1 MTDETHDADTA
12 PAAALASAGA
22 RLRAG
27 RVAANL
33 SIDAVA
39 QQLKL
44 APRQITALEDDDF
57 AALPGRTFVRGFVRN
72 YARLLRLDSAAVL
85 AALPEGDSA
94 PSLDRPSLAATT
106 RTMGELPADLQAKS
120 SSARWAIPLAL
131 LAIVAIAAVYEWTR
145 IALPGTRTGADTKG
159 ASTVMPVSP
168 PSPAALPE
176 PAVVAP
182 APSATPPAEPAKAG
196 AADTGATSVAATPGN
211 APLVLVF
218 RGSSW
223 VEIKDAK
230 GVILLSTMGFPGAT
244 HAVDGV
250 APLDVVIGNA
260 EAVAVSV
267 RGEAFELA
275 PHTKQNVAKFTVK

>member
-1 MTDETHDADTA
+1 MTDETHIADTA
-12 PAAALASAGA
+12 PAAAQASAGT
-22 RLRAG
+22 RLREGREAAG
-27 RVAANL
+27 L

-44 APRQITALEDDDF
+44 APRQVTALEDDNF
-57 AALPGRTFVRGFVRN
+57 AALPGRTFIRGFVRN
-72 YARLLRLDSAAVL
+72 YARLLRLDAAAVL
-85 AALPEGDSA
+85 AALPEGDAA
-94 PSLDRPSLAATT
+94 PSLDRPSLATTT
-106 RTMGELPADLQAKS
+106 RTMGELPAELHAKS

-145 IALPGTRTGADTKG
+145 IAPSSARTGADTK
-159 ASTVMPVSP
+159 AAPTATPMAPPV
-168 PSPAALPE
+168 PAQG
-176 PAVVAP
+176 PAFILP
-182 APSATPPAEPAKAG
+182 APSSTPPAEPAKSG
-196 AADTGATSVAATPGN
+196 ATDTGAVPVAAMPGN
-211 APLVLVF
+211 SPLVLVF

-230 GVILLSTMGFPGAT
+230 GALLLSTMGFPGAT

-260 EAVAVSV
+260 EAVAITV
-267 RGEAFELA
+267 RGDAFDLT